1 MQHKDF
7 SQSTC
12 PIARSLDL
20 VGETWSIMILRD
32 AFFGATRFDQFQ
44 KSLDISPG
52 MLTKRLSTMVENG
65 LLERRAYSQ
74 KPVRHDYVLT
84 DRARSFFPVL
94 AALTDWGNRVFE
106 DQGVR
111 REVVDTATGM
121 IAEPLLVDRLTGKPI
136 DADGFHFST

>member
-44 KSLDISPG
+44 NSLDISPG
-52 MLTKRLSTMVENG
+52 MLTKRLNTMVENG